1 MFDDAQHVAFAG
13 ADDAAV
19 ADRIVEDGGEHG
31 RAVAAFLVKGEQLV
45 ERVGV
50 EQRHVGCGDQHGA
63 VQIVLLRELRH
74 RALHGAAG
82 SGDVVLVDDG
92 DVLVVGACG
101 FGDAFGLVVDHHGE
115 RIGVKGRHGVHD
127 TVQERFAGQGV
138 QHLRFVGTHAGA
150 FARGKD
156 DCGAQCHLSPS
167 VLLVFAGNVHSRR
180 ISGGRFGFQ
189 RVIGMPANPCAR
201 SSGTQSLRYSCAAF
215 APVVKTWA
223 IFDRMIIGE
232 RSLGTALRILAS
244 LAPSMSHDSITSH
257 NAIW

>member
-1 MFDDAQHVAFAG
+1 MWW
-13 ADDAAV
+13 
-19 ADRIVEDGGEHG
+19 
-31 RAVAAFLVKGEQLV
+31 
-45 ERVGV
+45 
-50 EQRHVGCGDQHGA
+50 CG
-63 VQIVLLRELRH
+63 
-74 RALHGAAG
+74 
-82 SGDVVLVDDG
+82 S
-92 DVLVVGACG
+92 
-101 FGDAFGLVVDHHGE
+101 
-115 RIGVKGRHGVHD
+115 
-127 TVQERFAGQGV
+127 
-138 QHLRFVGTHAGA
+138 A

-189 RVIGMPANPCAR
+189 RNRDCINRVRTMPQPSETPYDACETERATHPYASTSPGRSALAFAGLVDGSCVIGMPSNPCAR